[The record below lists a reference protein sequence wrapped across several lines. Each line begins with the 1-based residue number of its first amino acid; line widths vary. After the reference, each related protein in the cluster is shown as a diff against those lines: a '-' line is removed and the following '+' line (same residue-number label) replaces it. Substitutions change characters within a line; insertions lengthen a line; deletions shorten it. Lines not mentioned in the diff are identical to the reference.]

1 MTMINPLAAALAAV
15 FEQAVQAALQAS
27 NDRLEAHIARL
38 DAHVHQ
44 LDALADRVAT
54 LEKNE
59 DALVRRIAVLE
70 NQPAGTPTTI
80 TADAFVTH
88 LDNQEWFWHKIAG
101 FVANHSAITGNDLEL
116 VKSRLDELEETD
128 GRGLTK
134 DQVREIAESA
144 AEEALDS
151 HTSDYDH
158 DEYDSHLQDDD
169 RHPDSDIEDAVRSAL
184 NGTSVTLS
192 F

>member
-54 LEKNE
+54 LESSP
-59 DALVRRIAVLE
+59 ATVLE
-70 NQPAGTPTTI
+70 EQRHI
-80 TADAFVTH
+80 D
-88 LDNQEWFWHKIAG
+88 D
-101 FVANHSAITGNDLEL
+101 EL
-116 VKSRLDELEETD
+116 KSIKGRLDELEETD